1 MWLFWQISPNIELYE
16 ADVWRS
22 WWICIQDTLCMLN
35 HQRREVE
42 DYRGVHV
49 EHWYEN
55 IKENPEILSPFLNFP
70 FVLSHPLDISFPS
83 KKPKTFPQ

>member
-1 MWLFWQISPNIELYE
+1 
-16 ADVWRS
+16 
-22 WWICIQDTLCMLN
+22 MLN

-42 DYRGVHV
+42 DCRGVHV

-83 KKPKTFPQ
+83 KKKKNLSLSKCCIISDSIME